1 MVPGH
6 RAGHER
12 RIVHEVPSE
21 DERAD
26 AQIAAI
32 GRSACYLHPSAKL
45 WQKHMDEGKPEPEVL
60 SFA

>member
-1 MVPGH
+1 V
-6 RAGHER
+6 AY
-12 RIVHEVPSE
+12 
-21 DERAD
+21 ERAD
-26 AQIAAI
+26 GQIAVI